1 MVNGILALPFF
12 NDLDISDSAINAFST
27 VISYINAFDDIFNV
41 RLMFTLLFTFFG
53 LMLIGLLCSIVFKFL
68 HK

>member
-1 MVNGILALPFF
+1 MVKGILSLPFF
-12 NDLDISDSAINAFST
+12 NNLDISDSAINAFST
-27 VISYINAFDDIFNV
+27 VISYINAFEDICNV
-41 RLMFTLLFTFFG
+41 RLFFTLLFTFFG